1 VNVSIAESTRNLDF
15 ETVQGQIYERYEMRT
30 LENGQYEGVCSTND
44 PEDRGRPSGF
54 DSWEI
59 RCKTRFEFDKR
70 VGKSRVGING
80 CVVTVWLDGT
90 KI

>member
-1 VNVSIAESTRNLDF
+1 MNIAAVEITRGVDS
-15 ETVQGQIYERYEMRT
+15 ETDLGKTYERYEMRA
-30 LENGQYEGVCSTND
+30 LDNGQYVGVCSTND

-59 RCKTRFEFDKR
+59 RCKTRLEFERR
-70 VGKSRVGING
+70 VGKSRVGVNG